1 MTNRPAGKSND
12 LGEERGELWGVLDR
26 FRSTLFERGLTWVP
40 FSGTGASY
48 RDNRF
53 HDGGQTDRTIPS
65 NSFSKFFSRSPLRIT
80 ALDARAVSR
89 KGEEGKRVWCRKAA
103 NAAKGGGGGGREG
116 TKNEAARDV
125 TEEKRYG
132 AEREGDGGET
142 ERERRALQRRG
153 YASLRNYASFS
164 EPYNC
169 VIQTLLFPI
178 RYILGSLAFRD
189 ASFSFFLSSPSLP
202 LPRTFSRTSFRLS
215 LGRGGRRGRD
225 IRGRAKS
232 GRAPVAQP
240 LSTTR
245 YR

>member
-1 MTNRPAGKSND
+1 MAAKPTVRFRRIRSRNFSPDLRCESPRSSCFTKRRRGKTRVVPESGERGKRRRRRGARRN
-12 LGEERGELWGVLDR
+12 EER
-26 FRSTLFERGLTWVP
+26 
-40 FSGTGASY
+40 SGTG
-48 RDNRF
+48 RN
-53 HDGGQTDRTIPS
+53 
-65 NSFSKFFSRSPLRIT
+65 
-80 ALDARAVSR
+80 
-89 KGEEGKRVWCRKAA
+89 
-103 NAAKGGGGGGREG
+103 GRE
-116 TKNEAARDV
+116 TVRSRALS
-125 TEEKRYG
+125 

-164 EPYNC
+164 GPYNC

-215 LGRGGRRGRD
+215 LGRGGRRRARD

>member
-1 MTNRPAGKSND
+1 MAAKPTVRFRRIRSRNFSPD
-12 LGEERGELWGVLDR
+12 LRCESP
-26 FRSTLFERGLTWVP
+26 RSTLELFHEKEKRENACGAGERGKRRRRRGARRNEER
-40 FSGTGASY
+40 SGTG
-48 RDNRF
+48 RNGRK
-53 HDGGQTDRTIPS
+53 TVR
-65 NSFSKFFSRSPLRIT
+65 SR
-80 ALDARAVSR
+80 ALS
-89 KGEEGKRVWCRKAA
+89 
-103 NAAKGGGGGGREG
+103 
-116 TKNEAARDV
+116 
-125 TEEKRYG
+125 

-164 EPYNC
+164 GPYNC

-178 RYILGSLAFRD
+178 RYIRGSLAFRD

>member
-1 MTNRPAGKSND
+1 MVPESGERGKRRRRRGTRRN
-12 LGEERGELWGVLDR
+12 EER
-26 FRSTLFERGLTWVP
+26 
-40 FSGTGASY
+40 SGTG
-48 RDNRF
+48 RNGRK
-53 HDGGQTDRTIPS
+53 TVR
-65 NSFSKFFSRSPLRIT
+65 SR
-80 ALDARAVSR
+80 ALS
-89 KGEEGKRVWCRKAA
+89 
-103 NAAKGGGGGGREG
+103 
-116 TKNEAARDV
+116 
-125 TEEKRYG
+125 
-132 AEREGDGGET
+132 AEREGDEGET
-142 ERERRALQRRG
+142 ERERLRATLQRRG

-164 EPYNC
+164 GPYNC

-178 RYILGSLAFRD
+178 RYIRGSLAFRD

-202 LPRTFSRTSFRLS
+202 LPRIFSRTSFRLS